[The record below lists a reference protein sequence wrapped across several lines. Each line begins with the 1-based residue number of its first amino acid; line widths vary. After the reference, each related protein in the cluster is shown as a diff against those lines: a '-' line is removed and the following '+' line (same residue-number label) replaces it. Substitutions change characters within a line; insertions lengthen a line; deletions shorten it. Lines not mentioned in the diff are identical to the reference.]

1 MIFEPDDFVADVRH
15 GLTIAGVFHGMKT
28 CLLGHQHVGQD
39 LAGLAIQLH
48 YPAGRAGR
56 LIERLHSRP

>member
-1 MIFEPDDFVADVRH
+1 MIFEPDDCVADVRH
-15 GLTIAGVFHGMKT
+15 GLTIAGLFQGMKT
-28 CLLGHQHVGQD
+28 RLLSHRHVAQD

-48 YPAGRAGR
+48 YPAGRASR